1 MLPSHLLITRRWRDK
16 IRPVY
21 APPQRRNLTV
31 AQALI
36 HTYEDHVGK
45 KKGKLNEALGSL
57 EELDHDYRFVRGL
70 STLLDRRCQLES
82 RTIVDSVEAR
92 RSVFRIA
99 HRDGFPTT
107 PAMRQKVLDQA
118 ASALGIAVEEL
129 EKSLYGDL
137 EDELVLREFDAT
149 DPEVLLRQYNLSL
162 TQTLLFYSTELTF
175 TTLGNW
181 QRIFR
186 QIKWLGLIYTI
197 TRGNGGYEVKV
208 DGPASLFKL
217 TRRYGTSL
225 AKIVP
230 LILQNRTW
238 HLRANI
244 LRRTREGRL
253 LDLELDS
260 DKHGGLM
267 TPLDEPKET
276 ASYDSQ
282 VELDFARRF
291 QALDTGWTLVR
302 EPQPMPVGRQVM
314 IPDFAFQ
321 KSGVTVYLEVAGFWT
336 PQYLEKKIKKLELV
350 DGVDLI
356 VAADSNLACRKLDKV
371 GRRLNLIYYKTRIPL
386 RPILNHL
393 RTLEERMVVE
403 QTRLLRTEPL
413 LLQRPVVELSEL
425 AEELGVLLESLRR
438 IVNEREIPAY
448 TQLGD
453 ILIKDIKLKEIQQS
467 LENALDQDDL
477 SVDEATRMIEN
488 AGVKQPTSIL
498 DALGYKIEWHGIDPQ
513 SAKIRRA
520 A

>member
-1 MLPSHLLITRRWRDK
+1 
-16 IRPVY
+16 
-21 APPQRRNLTV
+21 
-31 AQALI
+31 
-36 HTYEDHVGK
+36 
-45 KKGKLNEALGSL
+45 
-57 EELDHDYRFVRGL
+57 
-70 STLLDRRCQLES
+70 
-82 RTIVDSVEAR
+82 
-92 RSVFRIA
+92 
-99 HRDGFPTT
+99 
-107 PAMRQKVLDQA
+107 
-118 ASALGIAVEEL
+118 
-129 EKSLYGDL
+129 
-137 EDELVLREFDAT
+137 
-149 DPEVLLRQYNLSL
+149 
-162 TQTLLFYSTELTF
+162 
-175 TTLGNW
+175 
-181 QRIFR
+181 
-186 QIKWLGLIYTI
+186 
-197 TRGNGGYEVKV
+197 
-208 DGPASLFKL
+208 
-217 TRRYGTSL
+217 
-225 AKIVP
+225 
-230 LILQNRTW
+230 
-238 HLRANI
+238 
-244 LRRTREGRL
+244 
-253 LDLELDS
+253 
-260 DKHGGLM
+260 M